1 MTLMNAFYQLLVSVL
16 LAVPYLTAAMA
27 SEAKVDLQI
36 EAQRLT
42 VIKPASDIRSLEVFA
57 KGSAQPLFG
66 QFRDKVFVPTTSFVR
81 GQTYEVV
88 IQFADGSK
96 TKEEVFFGQIT
107 QSTPTVSLS
116 PAARKIPANTLKL
129 YLDFNQPM
137 EHGVFLDCI
146 QLKRIKGEEVTG
158 AFRETELWSPDGKRL
173 TLMLHPGRQK
183 TGVNLNL
190 DEGPV
195 LVAKE
200 IYYLTISGR
209 WRSVNGEALGKDTTF
224 GFMATAADHIQPD
237 PAKWQINAPKAN
249 TRERLQ
255 ITTDELF
262 ESQILQR
269 ALRLDVPGTAQAEV
283 LPSNRVLWTFS
294 PEKPWKPGDYEIN
307 IDPELEDLAGNSI
320 AKPFEIDVTAPK
332 PASKT
337 TKLTFRVSPP

>member
-1 MTLMNAFYQLLVSVL
+1 MTLMTVFYQRLVSVL
-16 LAVPYLTAAMA
+16 LAVPCLTGAIA

-42 VIKPASDIRSLEVFA
+42 VIKPATDIQSLEVFA

-88 IQFADGSK
+88 MQFIDGSK
-96 TKEEVFFGQIT
+96 TKEAVIFGPMIQT
-107 QSTPTVSLS
+107 APTVSLS
-116 PAARKIPANTLKL
+116 PATRKIPANTLKL
-129 YLDFNQPM
+129 YLDVTQPM
-137 EHGVFLDCI
+137 EHGVFLECI
-146 QLKRIKGEEVTG
+146 KLHRQNGQEVTG

-195 LVAKE
+195 LIAGESYKL
-200 IYYLTISGR
+200 IISGR
-209 WRSVNGEALGKDTTF
+209 WRSVNGESLGQDAVF
-224 GFMATAADHIQPD
+224 ELHATAPDHTQSD

-249 TRERLQ
+249 TREVLK

-262 ESQILQR
+262 EPQIFQR
-269 ALRLDVPGTAQAEV
+269 ALQLNVPGTAQAEV

-332 PASKT
+332 PVSKAT
-337 TKLTFRVSPP
+337 RLTFHLP